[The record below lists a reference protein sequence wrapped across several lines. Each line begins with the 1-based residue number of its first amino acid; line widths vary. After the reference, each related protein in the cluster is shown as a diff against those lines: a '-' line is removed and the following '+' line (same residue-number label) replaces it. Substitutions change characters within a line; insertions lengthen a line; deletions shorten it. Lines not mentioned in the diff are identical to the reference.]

1 MLSMEELVA
10 IRRDFHQHPELAGEE
25 TRSQKVLLEWLERLG
40 IEAKTLAGTGV
51 VGLVRG
57 AADGPCIMLRADMD
71 GLPVTDEK
79 DVEYR
84 SQQAGCMHACGHDA
98 HMAILLGAAS
108 ALVEEPPAAG
118 SVKLVFQPA
127 EEQGAGAKA
136 MIESGVLEDPK
147 VDAAMALHVWSP
159 MPAGRAVA
167 RPGSIMASVDSFS
180 MRVRGRSTH
189 AARPEEGCD
198 PIPVAA
204 GIITA
209 AQTLVSRRVAPYERA
224 VLSFTSIH
232 AGTAFNVIP
241 ETVEMKGT
249 IRALNPEVRK
259 MLTEHLGQQAQHL
272 AASMEASMELS
283 WSERLP
289 VLENDADLI
298 KLARDQAGS
307 LELSDMEP
315 LMVGEDFALFAE
327 RIPAAM
333 LILGAGP
340 KDPEKV
346 IPHHH
351 PRFDIDESV
360 LPQGAR
366 WLANCARVY
375 LQG

>member
-1 MLSMEELVA
+1 MEELVA

-57 AADGPCIMLRADMD
+57 AVDGPCIMLRADMD

-84 SQQAGCMHACGHDA
+84 SQYAGRMHACGHDA

-108 ALVEEPPAAG
+108 ALAEKPPAAG

-136 MIESGVLEDPK
+136 MIESGVLEAPK
-147 VDAAMALHVWSP
+147 VDAAIALHVWSP
-159 MPAGRAVA
+159 MPAGQAVA

-249 IRALNPEVRK
+249 IRAQKPAVRK
-259 MLTEHLGQQAQHL
+259 MLTENLEQQAQHM
-272 AASMEASMELS
+272 AASMEATADLEWL
-283 WSERLP
+283 ERLP
-289 VLENDADLI
+289 VMENDEDLISLARGQAADLE
-298 KLARDQAGS
+298 LA
-307 LELSDMEP
+307 EMEP

-327 RIPAAM
+327 RLPAAM

-340 KDPEKV
+340 PDPAKV

-360 LPQGAR
+360 LPQGAS
-366 WLANCARVY
+366 WLAACARVY

>member
-1 MLSMEELVA
+1 MLSMDELVA

-25 TRSQKVLLEWLERLG
+25 ARSQKVLLEWLERLG
-40 IEAKTLAGTGV
+40 IEARAMAGTGLA
-51 VGLVRG
+51 GLIRG
-57 AADGPCIMLRADMD
+57 AGDGPCIMLRADMD
-71 GLPVTDEK
+71 ALPVTDEK
-79 DVEYR
+79 DVAYR
-84 SQQAGCMHACGHDA
+84 SRQAGKMHACGHDA

-108 ALVEEPPAAG
+108 ALVETPPAAG
-118 SVKLVFQPA
+118 SIKLVFQPA

-136 MIESGVLEDPK
+136 MIESGVMDDPK
-147 VDAAMALHVWSP
+147 VDAALALHVWSP
-159 MPAGRAVA
+159 LPAGQAVA
-167 RPGSIMASVDSFS
+167 RSGSIMASVDSFS
-180 MRVRGRSTH
+180 MVVRGRSTH

-241 ETVEMKGT
+241 EAVEMKGT
-249 IRALNPEVRK
+249 IRALKPEVRK
-259 MLTEHLGQQAQHL
+259 MLTESLEHQAQHM
-272 AASMEASMELS
+272 AASMEASAVLE
-283 WSERLP
+283 WFERLP
-289 VLENDADLI
+289 VLENDAGLI
-298 KLARDQAGS
+298 DLARGQAGG
-307 LELSDMEP
+307 LELVEMEA
-315 LMVGEDFALFAE
+315 LLVGEDFSLFAE

-340 KDPEKV
+340 KDPAKV

-360 LPQGAR
+360 LPMGAL
-366 WLANCARVY
+366 WLADCARVY
-375 LQG
+375 LKG